1 VNGRLA
7 AWLVLIGVQVLANYA
22 ARASGGKPPKNAIY
36 HWDLAIGGLVQY
48 AIILA
53 VVLAIASPA
62 PRAMLALRRPRAWG
76 RALGFALLVL
86 VAVEV
91 LGAVLN
97 PFLHP
102 GREQGLTPT
111 GFDSH
116 RIAPFVVNFVVVAL
130 VAPVVEELTFRGAGF
145 SLLERW
151 GNSFAILAVGVLFG
165 LAHGLVEA
173 LPILVVFGAGL
184 AWLRS
189 RTRSVYPGILL
200 HAGFNALALAVA
212 VST

>member
-1 VNGRLA
+1 
-7 AWLVLIGVQVLANYA
+7 
-22 ARASGGKPPKNAIY
+22 
-36 HWDLAIGGLVQY
+36 
-48 AIILA
+48 
-53 VVLAIASPA
+53 
-62 PRAMLALRRPRAWG
+62 MLALRRPRAWG